1 MQYFKYFILY
11 EKLRKVRD
19 VNIISLKVVFFFLV
33 DKWDSTKIFEKDTC
47 YINESYISW
56 SYPGRD
62 IRIQFYN
69 RSSSEKVIIVV
80 WRYDIPRL
88 ISLPQKLKANPKLE

>member
-47 YINESYISW
+47 YINESYIS
-56 SYPGRD
+56 
-62 IRIQFYN
+62 
-69 RSSSEKVIIVV
+69 
-80 WRYDIPRL
+80 
-88 ISLPQKLKANPKLE
+88 